1 MDPYREAIPCVW
13 SSDLTGHMAIRDID
27 DTKP

>member
-1 MDPYREAIPCVW
+1 MGPYSEVIPCVW
-13 SSDLTGHMAIRDID
+13 WSDLTGHMAIRDID